1 MILFSLSIVFYCIL
15 FDIVLYCPLYH
26 IVHCIVLFSLYIV
39 FHCSL
44 QYIVGIVYCISLYI
58 VSYCIIFFFIVHCI
72 PLYIVAYCS
81 ILYLVVYCILLLFI
95 LSIVSYRFN
104 LLYHIVLR
112 PYLALQNLK
121 SVHVFTGLR
130 QDGSHQSRGFKG
142 DATAS
147 GLFRAQTPRL
157 PARGR
162 WQAAWPPLSRSA
174 RESFAA

>member
-1 MILFSLSIVFYCIL
+1 
-15 FDIVLYCPLYH
+15 
-26 IVHCIVLFSLYIV
+26 
-39 FHCSL
+39 
-44 QYIVGIVYCISLYI
+44 LYI
-58 VSYCIIFFFIVHCI
+58 VSYCIIFVFIVHCI
-72 PLYIVAYCS
+72 PLYIVSYCWYC
-81 ILYLVVYCILLLFI
+81 ILYLIVYCILFLFI

-147 GLFRAQTPRL
+147 GLFRAQTRDCPGL
-157 PARGR
+157 
-162 WQAAWPPLSRSA
+162 WQAAWPWPPLSRS
-174 RESFAA
+174 ESVTVSLAGRALRHLWLPPVGLSAGRFEAQACRRWGLP

>member
-1 MILFSLSIVFYCIL
+1 
-15 FDIVLYCPLYH
+15 
-26 IVHCIVLFSLYIV
+26 
-39 FHCSL
+39 
-44 QYIVGIVYCISLYI
+44 LYI
-58 VSYCIIFFFIVHCI
+58 VSYCIIFDFIVHCI
-72 PLYIVAYCS
+72 PLYIVSYCWYC
-81 ILYLVVYCILLLFI
+81 ILYLIVYCILLLFI

-174 RESFAA
+174 RESSGFAASLRLAGAEAPVAAPSGPQCRQI

>member
-1 MILFSLSIVFYCIL
+1 LYSIVYCIIL
-15 FDIVLYCPLYH
+15 FDIVYCM
-26 IVHCIVLFSLYIV
+26 
-39 FHCSL
+39 
-44 QYIVGIVYCISLYI
+44 
-58 VSYCIIFFFIVHCI
+58 
-72 PLYIVAYCS
+72 
-81 ILYLVVYCILLLFI
+81 ILYLIVYCILLLFI

-174 RESFAA
+174 RESSGFAAASASLRLAGAEAPVAAPSGPQCRQI